1 MSKLEENKLHFIIKE
16 AKRLM
21 LSSSIEEVT
30 MSLLAKDIGLGEA
43 TLYRYFGKKEN
54 IVIKV
59 AISMWQD
66 IAKKYFEESRITE
79 DLSGIECIRTYLEA
93 FKELYEED
101 IKFILFIQNFDN
113 YIQKSGMKLKQ
124 LNQYDKLFESMKKR
138 FAVYFK
144 KGIDDNTIRNDID
157 PEIYYYAT
165 THAMQ
170 NLIVKLASKPI
181 IEADVKVNHLQ
192 QIQMTIDA
200 FILLISKKEQNNEI

>member
-54 IVIKV
+54 IVIRV

-79 DLSGIECIRTYLEA
+79 DLTGIECIRVYLEA
-93 FKELYEED
+93 FKELYEKD

-113 YIQKSGMKLKQ
+113 YIQKSGMRLKQ
-124 LNQYDKLFESMKKR
+124 LNQYNKLFEDMKKR

-144 KGIDDNTIRNDID
+144 KGVDDNTIRNDID
-157 PEIYYYAT
+157 SEVYYYAT
-165 THAMQ
+165 THSIQ
-170 NLIVKLASKPI
+170 NLVAKLASKPI

-200 FILLISKKEQNNEI
+200 FILLISKKEQTNEI

>member
-54 IVIKV
+54 IVIRV
-59 AISMWQD
+59 AISMWED
-66 IAKKYFEESRITE
+66 IAKKYFEDSRITQ
-79 DLSGIECIRTYLEA
+79 DLTGIECIRTYLEA

-113 YIQKSGMKLKQ
+113 YIQKSGMQLKQ
-124 LNQYDKLFESMKKR
+124 LNQYDKLFEDMKKR

-144 KGIDDNTIRNDID
+144 KGVDDNTIRNDID
-157 PEIYYYAT
+157 SEVYYYAT
-165 THAMQ
+165 THSIQ

-200 FILLISKKEQNNEI
+200 FILLISKKEQSNEI